1 MDAEAAERGRLLAE
15 VSPVLTQ
22 LEQAGLLDGVMA
34 LPEGALNELL
44 EFAARA
50 QGDSWLPAIAVVMG
64 LDARF
69 VREVVRTVLPFF
81 KGAA

>member
-1 MDAEAAERGRLLAE
+1 M
-15 VSPVLTQ
+15 LTQ